1 MTHGVLRVLEWTF
14 FLYFLTHIPVT
25 VFINSQA
32 LLPVW
37 IYPQMAQDVVNW
49 YSRTFKDAMVRDGD
63 AWYRSSIVVE
73 LLFQL
78 PFFFVASYAFCKGGQ
93 RWIRIPAI
101 VYSSHVITTVY
112 YMLAEWYFGEFIQD
126 RDFPGPESF
135 NERVIVSMFYLPYF
149 IIPLMILTTML
160 FSSEYKPYD
169 YEHGKSK
176 YP

>member
-1 MTHGVLRVLEWTF
+1 MQTPNMLFTCLSDSSNEVDRSCNESNKYSNGILFTF
-14 FLYFLTHIPVT
+14 HI
-25 VFINSQA
+25 
-32 LLPVW
+32 L
-37 IYPQMAQDVVNW
+37 
-49 YSRTFKDAMVRDGD
+49 
-63 AWYRSSIVVE
+63 
-73 LLFQL
+73 
-78 PFFFVASYAFCKGGQ
+78 GGQ

>member
-78 PFFFVASYAFCKGGQ
+78 PFFFVASYAFCKVYVCIGQIDKYALKKWADARFGALVNIGGAYHAFA
-93 RWIRIPAI
+93 PSTFSLGGSAPPSPPPGSAATAI
-101 VYSSHVITTVY
+101 LHC
-112 YMLAEWYFGEFIQD
+112 
-126 RDFPGPESF
+126 
-135 NERVIVSMFYLPYF
+135 SM
-149 IIPLMILTTML
+149 
-160 FSSEYKPYD
+160 K
-169 YEHGKSK
+169 
-176 YP
+176 